1 METELAIFL
10 NQAKQRNLENQKAF
24 KILYDC
30 SLYGVA
36 IGLLRQELDTLV
48 RLCYLFL
55 SRDRGELLEAKALIK
70 LSING
75 EQWTLTLGNSKKR
88 RITDREM
95 VDLARHLGG
104 WEQLVYKFGCRL
116 IHLSDFHL
124 YLERDPFANIPA
136 DEKKQIIEYM
146 VRYHKYPYSEVTFEK
161 LIEYLP
167 AIMEKI
173 SSNITGYIEDLPI
186 IFED

>member
-1 METELAIFL
+1 MEMELAIFL

-30 SLYGVA
+30 GLYGVA
-36 IGLLRQELDTLV
+36 IGLLRQELDTLI

-55 SRDRGELLEAKALIK
+55 SRDLDRLLEAKELIK
-70 LSING
+70 QSING
-75 EQWTLTLGNSKKR
+75 EQWMIALGNSKKR

-95 VDLARHLGG
+95 VDLAYHLGG
-104 WEQLVYKFGCRL
+104 WEQLVYKFGCKL

-124 YLERDPFANIPA
+124 YLEKDPFENIPH
-136 DEKKQIIEYM
+136 DEKMQIIEYM
-146 VRYHKYPYSEVTFEK
+146 VIYHEYPYSEVTFET

-173 SSNITGYIEDLPI
+173 SSNICGYIEDLPI